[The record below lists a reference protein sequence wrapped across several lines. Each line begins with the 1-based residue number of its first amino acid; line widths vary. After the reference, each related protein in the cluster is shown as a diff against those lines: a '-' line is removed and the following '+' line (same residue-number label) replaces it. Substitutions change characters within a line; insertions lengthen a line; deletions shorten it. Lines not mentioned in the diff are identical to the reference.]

1 MTIQRFKPLAILGT
15 ASLVGAVLVSQAGG
29 AALPTSKLPALAQ
42 TADGSLLAVAQFNTV
57 NLSGNLSG
65 NSSGNSSGLKA
76 ARTGAGLTLK
86 QIHQR
91 IVLGFYTQVK
101 RDAMAAAIAADE
113 RQDTD
118 SQAKTLSQ
126 ARPDGL
132 PSAKTPKAL
141 TRTTQLDLTGLGPIR
156 VGMTIAEAETASGLN
171 LIDVSN
177 ADQSAS
183 CQYYEAQ
190 ARLKGVSF
198 MVVEDRIIRIDV
210 WSDSP
215 VETLSGARI
224 GVTDTE
230 IKALYPGQIEVT
242 PNPFTQG
249 QYLTYTPNTAG
260 ESPYRLVFETNAEG
274 EVSQFRTGQ
283 FPAVTWPQGCS

>member
-15 ASLVGAVLVSQAGG
+15 ASLVGAVLVSQAVG

-57 NLSGNLSG
+57 NLSG

-126 ARPDGL
+126 ARLDGL
-132 PSAKTPKAL
+132 SSAKTPKAL

-198 MVVEDRIIRIDV
+198 MVVEDR
-210 WSDSP
+210 
-215 VETLSGARI
+215 
-224 GVTDTE
+224 
-230 IKALYPGQIEVT
+230 
-242 PNPFTQG
+242 
-249 QYLTYTPNTAG
+249 
-260 ESPYRLVFETNAEG
+260 
-274 EVSQFRTGQ
+274 
-283 FPAVTWPQGCS
+283 